1 MKMKKFLRK
10 LIQKIASSRY
20 GALILA
26 RILPPLDRWWYRTSG
41 SKNTLTDL
49 ILDLPTL
56 MVTTIGAKSG
66 LPRST
71 PLLYIQD
78 EQAPGVFALIATNFG
93 QEKYP
98 AWYYNLKANPRAVCT
113 INGVTQQYLAREI
126 KGEEYQHYWEL
137 ATQTYF
143 GYDLY
148 RKRIKSRKIPILL
161 LEPSQ
166 NQQTAGLE

>member
-1 MKMKKFLRK
+1 MKKILRK
-10 LIQKIASSRY
+10 LILKIASSKY

-26 RILPPLDRWWYRTSG
+26 RILPPLDRWWYRLTG
-41 SKNTLTDL
+41 GKNTLTDL

-66 LPRST
+66 LPRRT

-78 EQAPGVFALIATNFG
+78 VKEPTVFALIATNFG

-98 AWYYNLKANPRAVCT
+98 AWYYNLKANPHAICT
-113 INGVTQQYLAREI
+113 INGITQPYLAREI
-126 KGEEYQHYWEL
+126 IGEEYNHYWEL
-137 ATQTYF
+137 ATHTYF

-148 RKRIKSRKIPILL
+148 RKRIKTRKIPILL
-161 LEPSQ
+161 LEPSGKTQ
-166 NQQTAGLE
+166 SANLE